1 MRGQVSAL
9 TREIIDRLYPVHI
22 ILDFSAEIDPNTAI
36 GCGTKWVRIA
46 DGRALIASN
55 SAHPVGWTGGT
66 ETVTLTE
73 AQLPHLFGS
82 IVSHSAEDGSRA
94 SQWYGTG
101 GVFSASERFPGYI
114 SAPQAETDSA
124 TSIKNIVFSVG
135 SDQPHSNMQPSRAVC
150 RWERTA

>member
-73 AQLPHLFGS
+73 AQLPSHIHLGLYWGKEIAEREISHDGGATCRQVKSTSGAGEIGGNQYITGS
-82 IVSHSAEDGSRA
+82 A
-94 SQWYGTG
+94 G
-101 GVFSASERFPGYI
+101 G
-114 SAPQAETDSA
+114 
-124 TSIKNIVFSVG
+124 
-135 SDQPHSNMQPSRAVC
+135 DQPHSNMPPSRAVC